1 MQKLTSAAEKRA
13 SDVAGTSGS
22 EPGPGT
28 PIRVV
33 IVTLDHHIAG
43 AIDHA
48 REALASE
55 LPGLDLRLHAAADF
69 SDPRAAEACRK
80 DIAAG
85 DIVFANMLFIEEHI
99 KAVLP
104 ALEARRDHCDA
115 MVCAMSAGEVMR
127 QTRMG
132 DFKMDGTTKGPLAL
146 LKKLRGKSGGAS
158 KDGGAGQMAMLKTL
172 PRLLRFI
179 PGKAQEMRTYFLTLA
194 YWLSGSSEN
203 LADLIRLLVNRYA
216 SAERQSLR
224 GTLTAKPPREYPEN
238 GVYHPRLEGRM
249 AESVDALPQPDAT
262 RATGGIVGTVG
273 LLVLRSYV
281 LSGDSG
287 HYDSVI
293 DRFEA
298 QGLRVI
304 PAFACGLDA
313 RPAIERFFFAGE
325 GADRRVV
332 VDAVVSLTGFSLV
345 GGPAFNDAKAA
356 EEILAKLDVPY
367 VAAQPLEFQSIEQWK
382 ASPNGLTPFETTI
395 MVAIPELDGATGPI
409 VFGGRAAAAATEG
422 GKAAHMAGIEE
433 RVAVLASRVERLVR
447 LRRAATAERNVAIIL
462 FNFPPNGGATGTA
475 AYLSVFE
482 SLFRTL
488 GAMKAEGYEVD
499 VPPSVEA
506 LTDRILGGNSS
517 RYGTDANVHAK
528 ISADD
533 HVRREPY
540 LAEIEKT
547 WGPAPGKQQSDGSSI
562 FVLGA
567 QFGRVFVG
575 IQPAF
580 GFEGDPMR
588 LLFESGFAP
597 THAFSAF
604 YRYLRDDFA
613 AHAVLHFGTHGA
625 LEFMPGK
632 QAGMAATCWPDRLI
646 GDLPNL
652 YLYAANNPSEGALAR
667 RRAAA
672 TLVSY
677 LTPPVTKAGLYRGLL
692 ALRESVDRRRALPP
706 GDAEAARLV
715 PVIQAQ
721 AVALDLAA
729 TEPVWTP
736 SHEAELDQLQR
747 DLFELEQTLIPCGLH
762 VLGESMPAVARLDY
776 LVAIAEGSAVFTGVA
791 LPSGVVL
798 ALEALVA
805 GRDVD
810 AALKAGGGFKNLDKK
825 DELRA
830 LFVELARTNQLL
842 SEDHELPALM
852 RALDGRYV
860 RPAPGGDLLRN
871 PAILPTGR
879 NVHGF
884 DPFALPSAFAILDGA
899 QQAERLLARH
909 VAEGNPLPE
918 SVALVLW
925 GADNIKSGGGPIG
938 QALALMGARPRF
950 DSYGR
955 LCGAELV
962 PLAELGRPRID
973 VLITLSGIFRD
984 LLPLQTRLLA
994 EAAYLAAA
1002 ADEPLDQNF
1011 IRRHALA
1018 HRMKHGC
1025 DLETAALRVFSNN
1038 DGAYGA
1044 NVNALI
1050 DSGAWQ
1056 EEDELA
1062 EVYSKRKCFAYGR
1075 TGAPVRQEALL
1086 KSVLAGVE
1094 LAYQNLE
1101 SVELGVT
1108 TLDHYFDT
1116 LGGIGRAARREKV
1129 AAGGEAASLPVYIG
1143 DQTRGEGGEVR
1154 TLKEQVS
1161 LESRTR
1167 SLNPKW
1173 AEEMLKHGAEG
1184 VRQIEAQVTNTLG
1197 WSATT
1202 GQVEPWVYR
1211 ELAQTYVLD
1220 PEMRARLAKLNPKAS
1235 LKMANRIIEATERNY
1250 WSPDEATL
1258 AALRQ
1263 AGDEL
1268 EDRLEGLD
1276 VGDVCV
1282 VASPGATAP
1291 HVAAA

>member
-1 MQKLTSAAEKRA
+1 MQKLTSAAEK
-13 SDVAGTSGS
+13 GS
-22 EPGPGT
+22 SAVTIT

-43 AIDHA
+43 AIDRA
-48 REALASE
+48 REALEGE
-55 LPGLDLRLHAAADF
+55 LPGLDLRLHAAASF
-69 SDPRAAEACRK
+69 SDPKAAEACRQ

-132 DFKMDGTTKGPLAL
+132 DFKMDGSTKGPLAL
-146 LKKLRGKSGGAS
+146 LKKLRGKSGTGAS

-179 PGKAQEMRTYFLTLA
+179 PGKAQELRTYFLTLA

-216 SAERQSLR
+216 SGERTSLR
-224 GTLTAKPPREYPEN
+224 GTLTAKPPREYPET
-238 GVYHPRLEGRM
+238 GIYHPRLPARM
-249 AESVDALPQPDAT
+249 TESVDELPLPDAA
-262 RATGGIVGTVG
+262 RARGEIVGTVG
-273 LLVLRSYV
+273 LLILRSYV
-281 LSGDSG
+281 LSGDAG

-293 DRFEA
+293 ARFEA

-304 PAFACGLDA
+304 PAFASGLDA
-313 RPAIERFFFAGE
+313 RPAIEKFFFEGQ
-325 GADRRVV
+325 GADRKVV

-356 EEILAKLDVPY
+356 EEILAQLDVPY
-367 VAAQPLEFQSIEQWK
+367 VAAQPLEFQSIEQWN

-395 MVAIPELDGATGPI
+395 MIAIPELDGATGPL
-409 VFGGRAAAAATEG
+409 VFGGRTGAGAD
-422 GKAAHMAGIEE
+422 GKAAQMAGIEE

-447 LRRAATAERNVAIIL
+447 LRRAAPSERNVAIIL

-488 GAMKAEGYEVD
+488 GAMKTEGYDVEV
-499 VPPSVEA
+499 PESVAA

-533 HVRREPY
+533 HVRHEPY

-562 FVLGA
+562 FVMGA

-604 YRYLRDDFA
+604 YRYLRDDFG

-632 QAGMAATCWPDRLI
+632 QAGMSATCWPDRLI

-692 ALRESVDRRRALPP
+692 ALRESVDRRRALAP
-706 GDAEAARLV
+706 GDAEAARLI

-721 AVALDLAA
+721 AAALDLVAA
-729 TEPVWTP
+729 EPVWST

-762 VLGESMPAVARLDY
+762 ILGESMPAASRFDY
-776 LVAIAEGSAVFTGVA
+776 LVAIAEGSAVFAGSA
-791 LPSGVVL
+791 LPAGVVPAL
-798 ALEALVA
+798 AALVA

-810 AALKAGGGFKNLDKK
+810 ASIKVGGGFKSLGKS

-830 LFVELARTNQLL
+830 LFTELARTNALL

-852 RALDGRYV
+852 RALDGKYV

-884 DPFALPSAFAILDGA
+884 DPFALPSAFALLDGA
-899 QQAERLLARH
+899 QQAERLLSRH
-909 VAEGNPLPE
+909 MAEGNALPE

-938 QALALMGARPRF
+938 QALALMGTRPRF

-1011 IRRHALA
+1011 VRRHALA
-1018 HRMKHGC
+1018 HMTKQGC

-1075 TGAPVRQEALL
+1075 SGAPVRQEALL
-1086 KSVLAGVE
+1086 KSVLAGVD

-1116 LGGIGRAARREKV
+1116 LGGIGRAARREKI
-1129 AAGGEAASLPVYIG
+1129 AAGGEATSLPVYIG

-1220 PEMRARLAKLNPKAS
+1220 PAMRARLAKLNPKAS

-1276 VGDVCV
+1276 VSDVR
-1282 VASPGATAP
+1282 VAAPAATNAP

>member
-1 MQKLTSAAEKRA
+1 VILT
-13 SDVAGTSGS
+13 
-22 EPGPGT
+22 
-28 PIRVV
+28 
-33 IVTLDHHIAG
+33 LNNHIAG
-43 AIDHA
+43 ALERA
-48 REALASE
+48 RAEVAAE
-55 LPGLDLRLHAAADF
+55 LPGLDVRLHALAGF
-69 SDPRAAEACRK
+69 GDPKAVEACRA
-80 DIAAG
+80 DIAEG
-85 DIVFANMLFIEEHI
+85 DIIFANMLFLEEHI
-99 KAVLP
+99 QAVLP
-104 ALEARRDHCDA
+104 ALQARRDSCDA

-132 DFKMDGTTKGPLAL
+132 NFRMDGSQKGPLAL
-146 LKKLRGKSGGAS
+146 LKKLRGKSNESA
-158 KDGGAGQMAMLKTL
+158 KDGGAGQLAMLRRL
-172 PRLLRFI
+172 PKVLKFI
-179 PGKAQEMRTYFLTLA
+179 PGKAQELRAYFLTLA

-203 LADLIRLLVNRYA
+203 MADLIRMLVSRYA
-216 SAERQSLR
+216 DGPRRALR
-224 GTLTAKPPREYPEN
+224 GTLHPKPPREYPDN
-238 GVYHPRLEGRM
+238 GLYHPHLAERM
-249 AESVDALPQPDAT
+249 TESVDALPRPEP
-262 RATGGIVGTVG
+262 VLGTVG

-293 DRFEA
+293 AKLEA
-298 QGLRVI
+298 RGLRVI

-313 RPAIERFFFAGE
+313 RPAIERFFLDDGK
-325 GADRRVV
+325 VT

-345 GGPAFNDAKAA
+345 GGPAFTDAKAA
-356 EEILAKLDVPY
+356 EEILARLDVPY
-367 VAAQPLEFQSIEQWK
+367 VAAQPLEFQNIEQWK
-382 ASPNGLTPFETTI
+382 ASSNGLSPFEATI

-409 VFGGRAAAAATEG
+409 VYGGRPGPSAGEQATR
-422 GKAAHMAGIEE
+422 MTGIDD
-433 RVAVLASRVERLVR
+433 RVEMLASRVERLVR
-447 LRRAATAERNVAIIL
+447 LRQTRPSDRNVAIVL

-482 SLFRTL
+482 SLYRTL
-488 GAMKAEGYEVD
+488 DAMKAHGYDVD
-499 VPPSVEA
+499 LPASVEEMTA
-506 LTDRILGGNSS
+506 RILGGNAA
-517 RYGTDANVHAK
+517 RFGTDANVHARVK
-528 ISADD
+528 VDD
-533 HVRREPY
+533 HVRREPH
-540 LAEIEKT
+540 LAQIEKQ

-567 QFGRVFVG
+567 QFGRVLVG

-580 GFEGDPMR
+580 GYEGDPMR

-604 YRYLRDDFA
+604 YRYLRQDFA

-632 QAGMAATCWPDRLI
+632 QAGLSASCWPDRLI
-646 GDLPNL
+646 GDLPNI

-667 RRAAA
+667 RRSAA

-677 LTPPVTKAGLYRGLL
+677 LTPPVTQAGLYRGLL
-692 ALRESVDRRRALPP
+692 ALRESIDRLRALPP
-706 GDAEAARLV
+706 GDGEVGRLI

-721 AVALDLAA
+721 A
-729 TEPVWTP
+729 
-736 SHEAELDQLQR
+736 AELELAPAEPPWTGNTWPIIDRLVR
-747 DLFELEQTLIPCGLH
+747 GLAELEQTLIPCGLH
-762 VLGESMPAVARLDY
+762 VLGEPMSAQARAEY
-776 LVAIAEGSAVFTGVA
+776 LVAIAEGRTTVRPP
-791 LPSGVVL
+791 PSSID
-798 ALEALVA
+798 AIIA
-805 GRDVD
+805 GKD
-810 AALKAGGGFKNLDKK
+810 AKTALKAGGLRNDDATL
-825 DELRA
+825 EL
-830 LFVELARTNQLL
+830 FSELVRTNSLL
-842 SEDHELPALM
+842 AEDYELPALM
-852 RALDGRYV
+852 RALDGKFI

-884 DPFALPSAFAILDGA
+884 DPFSIPSAFAVADGA
-899 QQAERLLARH
+899 QQASRLLARH
-909 VAEGNPLPE
+909 TADGNPLPE

-925 GADNIKSGGGPIG
+925 GADNIKSGGGPIA

-955 LCGAELV
+955 LCGAELI
-962 PLAELGRPRID
+962 PLPELGRPRID

-994 EAAYLAAA
+994 EAAFLAAS
-1002 ADEPLDQNF
+1002 ADEPLAENF
-1011 IRRHALA
+1011 VRRHALA
-1018 HRMKHGC
+1018 HQLKHGC
-1025 DLETAALRVFSNN
+1025 TLETASLRVFSNA

-1044 NVNALI
+1044 NVNSLV
-1050 DSGAWQ
+1050 DSGAW
-1056 EEDELA
+1056 ENEDELA

-1075 TGAPVRQEALL
+1075 SGAPVRHEALL
-1086 KSVLAGVE
+1086 KSVLAGVQ

-1116 LGGIGRAARREKV
+1116 LGGIGRAVRREK
-1129 AAGGEAASLPVYIG
+1129 ANGEALPIYIG
-1143 DQTRGEGGEVR
+1143 DQTRGEGEVR
-1154 TLKEQVS
+1154 TLTEQVT

-1220 PEMRARLAKLNPKAS
+1220 REMRERLSALNPKAS
-1235 LKMANRIIEATERNY
+1235 LKLANRLIEATERSY
-1250 WSPDEATL
+1250 WKPDDATL

-1263 AGDEL
+1263 AGEEL
-1268 EDRLEGLD
+1268 EDKLEGL
-1276 VGDVCV
+1276 G
-1282 VASPGATAP
+1282 SR
-1291 HVAAA
+1291 AAA